1 MAARHRSITLLALVS
16 VLSVHAVSGFAQTN
30 TAQADDAAA
39 RHSSTTAARVY
50 VAARGSGYDGIAL
63 ASNLTV
69 TSLYH
74 TVIETM
80 LERSPTFRRQCARI
94 AQASGLTIELR
105 SEPRATGLSSAWTTI
120 VRRQATPHQR
130 HAVVSIVP
138 GTRAVEL
145 IAHEL
150 EHVIEQ
156 LDGVNLREKAALR
169 TSGVRSCE
177 CADRERFETD
187 RAIAVGLQ
195 VAREVEDSGSR
206 GQ

>member
-1 MAARHRSITLLALVS
+1 MTAAQRSITLVAFVS
-16 VLSVHAVSGFAQTN
+16 VLGVHAVSGFAQTN
-30 TAQADDAAA
+30 TRATDGAETLQ
-39 RHSSTTAARVY
+39 SSTTAARVY
-50 VAARGSGYDGIAL
+50 VAARSAAYDDIRL

-69 TSLYH
+69 TSLYQ

-80 LERSPTFRRQCARI
+80 LQRSPTFRRQYARI
-94 AQASGLTIELR
+94 AQATGLTIELR
-105 SEPRATGLSSAWTTI
+105 NEPRANGLSSAWTTI
-120 VRRQATPHQR
+120 FRRQDLSNQR
-130 HAVVSIVP
+130 HAVVNIVP

-177 CADRERFETD
+177 CGDKERFETE

-195 VAREVEDSGSR
+195 VAREVDDPGSR

>member
-1 MAARHRSITLLALVS
+1 MAATHRSITLIALVS
-16 VLSVHAVSGFAQTN
+16 VLSVPAVSGFAQTN
-30 TAQADDAAA
+30 TNAPDDTDPQQ
-39 RHSSTTAARVY
+39 SSTTAARVY
-50 VAARGSGYDGIAL
+50 VAARSAAYDGIRL

-69 TSLYH
+69 TSLYQ
-74 TVIETM
+74 TVIDTM
-80 LERSPTFRRQCARI
+80 LERSPTFRRQYARI
-94 AQASGLTIELR
+94 SQATGLTIELR
-105 SEPRATGLSSAWTTI
+105 NEPRANGLSFAWTTI
-120 VRRQATPHQR
+120 FRRQDVPNQR
-130 HAVVSIVP
+130 HAVVNIVP

-156 LDGVNLREKAALR
+156 LDGVNLREKAAWR

-177 CADRERFETD
+177 CGDKERFETE

-195 VAREVEDSGSR
+195 VAREVDDPGNR

>member
-1 MAARHRSITLLALVS
+1 MAAVHRSITLITLAS
-16 VLSVHAVSGFAQTN
+16 VLGVHAVSGFAQTN
-30 TAQADDAAA
+30 TTATHDADAL
-39 RHSSTTAARVY
+39 HSSTTAARVY
-50 VAARGSGYDGIAL
+50 VAARSAAYNGITP

-69 TSLYH
+69 TTLYQ

-80 LERSPTFRRQCARI
+80 LERSPTFRRQYARI
-94 AQASGLTIELR
+94 AQATGLTIELR
-105 SEPRATGLSSAWTTI
+105 NEPRANGLSSAWTTI
-120 VRRQATPHQR
+120 FRRQETPNQR
-130 HAVVSIVP
+130 HAVVNIVP

-177 CADRERFETD
+177 CGDKERFETN

-195 VAREVEDSGSR
+195 VAREVDDPGSR

>member
-1 MAARHRSITLLALVS
+1 MAATQRSITLIALVS

-30 TAQADDAAA
+30 TTATDDTDPQ
-39 RHSSTTAARVY
+39 HSSTTAARVY
-50 VAARGSGYDGIAL
+50 VAARSAAYDGIRL

-69 TSLYH
+69 TSLYQ

-80 LERSPTFRRQCARI
+80 LERSPTFRRQYARI
-94 AQASGLTIELR
+94 AQATGLTIELR
-105 SEPRATGLSSAWTTI
+105 NEPRANGLSNAWTTI
-120 VRRQATPHQR
+120 FRRQDTPNQR
-130 HAVVSIVP
+130 HAVVNIVP

-177 CADRERFETD
+177 CGDSERFETN

-195 VAREVEDSGSR
+195 VAREVDDPGHR